1 MTDAGDDNT
10 RETIRPT
17 RHGERGPH
25 SRVNEGATE
34 PIPWVGRA
42 TAQPPTDPWPTTEQP
57 VYSVAPQP
65 VPGQPMYMYA
75 QPPPR
80 RRFTA
85 LLVVAGVIAACC
97 GGGAT
102 IALISSAA
110 VRNAVGISS
119 GNPGGAPAPITTQ
132 PAPTT
137 PAPPPEP
144 GLNTPVQDGKFEFVV
159 TSVSCGHES
168 VGRGPISARAK
179 GQFCLVDLSVENVGT
194 SGQLL
199 LDGVQRGFD
208 TDGKSYTPDSGAGVI
223 ANAGTSI
230 WINMLDPGK
239 KVTGTLVFDVP
250 KREQISK
257 LELHDSAFSRGATV
271 TVA

>member
-1 MTDAGDDNT
+1 MTDAGDDDT
-10 RETIRPT
+10 KPM
-17 RHGERGPH
+17 
-25 SRVNEGATE
+25 A
-34 PIPWVGRA
+34 WVGRA

-65 VPGQPMYMYA
+65 VTGQPMYMYA

-110 VRNAVGISS
+110 VRNAVGISPAD
-119 GNPGGAPAPITTQ
+119 PGGPAPITTP

-137 PAPPPEP
+137 SAPPPEP

-168 VGRGPISARAK
+168 VGRGPISAKAK
-179 GQFCLVDLSVENVGT
+179 GQFCLVDLSVENVGS

-208 TDGKSYTPDSGAGVI
+208 NDGKSYTPDSGAGVI
-223 ANAGTSI
+223 ANASTSI